1 MRKFAAQSV
10 FTPQLG
16 RKQTGAASEEAAP
29 AARSSQR
36 SANMR
41 PVGPDMRYGVIRVKL
56 PVEDL
61 PVLERAFPLPPAAVL
76 TVSVIV
82 VVCSPRPV
90 PFP

>member
-1 MRKFAAQSV
+1 MRKFAARSV
-10 FTPQLG
+10 ITPQLG
-16 RKQTGAASEEAAP
+16 RKQTVAASEEAAP
-29 AARSSQR
+29 VARSSQR
-36 SANMR
+36 SANTR
-41 PVGPDMRYGVIRVKL
+41 LVCPDMRYGVIRGEL

-61 PVLERAFPLPPAAVL
+61 PVLERAFPLLPDAVL